1 MNTNVLVYLACS
13 LVLCI
18 TVSLFMNG
26 YNTNHCFYLQCTPG
40 GVARHWG
47 IICNE
52 GNGQISDA
60 ESQQGNFL
68 KQILMICSC
77 IFITVC
83 YQTPGTYINAASSS

>member
-1 MNTNVLVYLACS
+1 
-13 LVLCI
+13 
-18 TVSLFMNG
+18 MNG

-60 ESQQGNFL
+60 EPQQGNFL
-68 KQILMICSC
+68 K
-77 IFITVC
+77 
-83 YQTPGTYINAASSS
+83 